1 MLSEGTDTRS
11 SLEIAAAF
19 EFIGARLSAE
29 TRREITLL
37 STETLSKH
45 WKRALELMSD
55 VVRHPSFPPHELER
69 VRREH
74 LTDLRRAKDDAGFVA
89 EQIMPGLVFGRGT
102 QYGHS
107 SIGTEDS
114 VAALTREDLERHF
127 QGLYGPQ
134 GATLVVAGDVTL
146 EEVRQEATTAFGD
159 WDNPGSSMAVA
170 GNSAQP
176 ASDSTTIYLVDKPGA
191 AQSVIQAGQATV
203 PRSHPDYF
211 RMVLLNYVFGG
222 QFSARLNQNLRQDK
236 GYSYGFHS
244 SINWFHQPSALVASG
259 SVQTGV
265 TKESVVEILKEFRDI
280 HGQRPITRE
289 ELDSAQAG
297 MLQGLPAGFE
307 RPGQIMGSLVQMV
320 LHDLP
325 NDYFRTVGQSLSAVK
340 LGEANGAG
348 QERIDA
354 DSLVILVVGDRAA
367 IEAGLRELDLPMAI
381 LNDDGGP
388 AA

>member
-1 MLSEGTDTRS
+1 MSNWN
-11 SLEIAAAF
+11 
-19 EFIGARLSAE
+19 
-29 TRREITLL
+29 
-37 STETLSKH
+37 
-45 WKRALELMSD
+45 WK
-55 VVRHPSFPPHELER
+55 VVS
-69 VRREH
+69 
-74 LTDLRRAKDDAGFVA
+74 
-89 EQIMPGLVFGRGT
+89 
-102 QYGHS
+102 
-107 SIGTEDS
+107 
-114 VAALTREDLERHF
+114 
-127 QGLYGPQ
+127 
-134 GATLVVAGDVTL
+134 
-146 EEVRQEATTAFGD
+146 

-354 DSLVILVVGDRAA
+354 DSLVILVVDDRAA

>member
-1 MLSEGTDTRS
+1 M
-11 SLEIAAAF
+11 
-19 EFIGARLSAE
+19 
-29 TRREITLL
+29 
-37 STETLSKH
+37 
-45 WKRALELMSD
+45 
-55 VVRHPSFPPHELER
+55 
-69 VRREH
+69 
-74 LTDLRRAKDDAGFVA
+74 
-89 EQIMPGLVFGRGT
+89 
-102 QYGHS
+102 
-107 SIGTEDS
+107 
-114 VAALTREDLERHF
+114 AALTREDLERHF

-307 RPGQIMGSLVQMV
+307 RRGRSWAAWFKWCCTTYPTTISELLGRAS
-320 LHDLP
+320 P
-325 NDYFRTVGQSLSAVK
+325 QSSWVK
-340 LGEANGAG
+340 
-348 QERIDA
+348 
-354 DSLVILVVGDRAA
+354 
-367 IEAGLRELDLPMAI
+367 PMAR
-381 LNDDGGP
+381 GRKE
-388 AA
+388 